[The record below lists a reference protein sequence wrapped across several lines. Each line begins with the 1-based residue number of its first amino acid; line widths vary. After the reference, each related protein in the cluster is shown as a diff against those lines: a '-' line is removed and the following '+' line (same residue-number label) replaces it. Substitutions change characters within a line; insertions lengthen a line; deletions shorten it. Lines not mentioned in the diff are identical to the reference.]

1 MPIDRGAHTLLL
13 YADER
18 SLLTE
23 LTTFIAEGLESEE
36 TVVVIGTEDHR
47 AELRRR
53 LLAQQMIGLSAPW
66 DHRYFTFDAADTL
79 GLFLVEG
86 WPEERLFLTAME
98 HFLKSI
104 AAPGPILIYSEMM
117 AVLWDERNY
126 QAALHLEELWNTFA
140 EQRQFTLLCGYSA
153 SSLDEVDS
161 YCVQHLHRIHTERA
175 LGPGAR

>member
-1 MPIDRGAHTLLL
+1 MSPALLL
-13 YADER
+13 LNMPSSCRLTAVHTP
-18 SLLTE
+18 SCCTLMSAPLLTE

-86 WPEERLFLTAME
+86 WPEERLLLFLHGHGA
-98 HFLKSI
+98 L
-104 AAPGPILIYSEMM
+104 PQIYRCSRPYPD
-117 AVLWDERNY
+117 LLGNDGGIWDERSY

-153 SSLDEVDS
+153 SSL
-161 YCVQHLHRIHTERA
+161 
-175 LGPGAR
+175 G